1 MGDCAGSVFDGLI
14 RVMTFLRMDQ
24 MADIVIED
32 LKAWGLLPVVAIVLV
47 YRLLVE
53 ALIYKKFIRPYF
65 KG

>member
-32 LKAWGLLPVVAIVLV
+32 LKAWGLLPVVAIVVV